1 MATET
6 LQSVEDLKLPTTFHN
21 NLTIHSRSG
30 THEQLWARV
39 KMIGAGAFGDVW
51 LEQKV
56 RADHTPELLGEAGAE
71 AEVEVERVPDVDLRA
86 VKRIRYTGQ
95 NLDWSRELKILAQL
109 KNNPSFVDFRG
120 WYDDRSNYVYFA
132 MEYMRHGDL
141 SQYLK
146 KAGPS
151 ARPQAKAI
159 VSQVLK
165 GLIALH
171 DQNICHRDIK
181 SKNILVA
188 YTNPITVKIANFGLS
203 KHDHNATSLRT
214 ACGTS
219 HYIAPELQGFI
230 RPSRNRR
237 TYTNLVDIWSLGIL
251 THEILTTQLPFLQ
264 CASPDSDS
272 DSDSEDEDPE
282 SGIEMDSRFENQEET
297 VEYPEMDM
305 ALFANYCSGKS
316 SFPRGPLETAGISSA
331 GIAFVEAVLVANPRS
346 RISAEKAL
354 GHEWLHDPR
363 LEPYGVARDET
374 AVAEVSDS
382 EGSDVVRE
390 EEEGEERDGR
400 EMEVVLHRGS
410 EMFRKRYAARERFN
424 KFGVN
429 RTGVMQ
435 QRYARERRFVDM

>member
-1 MATET
+1 
-6 LQSVEDLKLPTTFHN
+6 
-21 NLTIHSRSG
+21 
-30 THEQLWARV
+30 
-39 KMIGAGAFGDVW
+39 
-51 LEQKV
+51 
-56 RADHTPELLGEAGAE
+56 
-71 AEVEVERVPDVDLRA
+71 
-86 VKRIRYTGQ
+86 
-95 NLDWSRELKILAQL
+95 
-109 KNNPSFVDFRG
+109 
-120 WYDDRSNYVYFA
+120 
-132 MEYMRHGDL
+132 
-141 SQYLK
+141 
-146 KAGPS
+146 
-151 ARPQAKAI
+151 
-159 VSQVLK
+159 
-165 GLIALH
+165 
-171 DQNICHRDIK
+171 
-181 SKNILVA
+181 
-188 YTNPITVKIANFGLS
+188 
-203 KHDHNATSLRT
+203 
-214 ACGTS
+214 
-219 HYIAPELQGFI
+219 
-230 RPSRNRR
+230 
-237 TYTNLVDIWSLGIL
+237 
-251 THEILTTQLPFLQ
+251 
-264 CASPDSDS
+264 
-272 DSDSEDEDPE
+272 
-282 SGIEMDSRFENQEET
+282 MDSRFENQEET